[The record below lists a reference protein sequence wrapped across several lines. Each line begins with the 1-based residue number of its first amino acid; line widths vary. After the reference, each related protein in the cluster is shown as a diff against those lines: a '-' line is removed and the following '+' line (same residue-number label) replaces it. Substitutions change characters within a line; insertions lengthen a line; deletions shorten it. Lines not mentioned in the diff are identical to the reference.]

1 MKINFL
7 SRIQNKIFL
16 SLMLAAILPIGYFGY
31 NSIKSTR
38 NSMIDDT
45 LRKMYLNVFAMGKD
59 MDNHLKNAKGDLL
72 YLKSSAP
79 LEYLLDAIEFNDI
92 ASFTYWRTL
101 LEKEFANLIEQ
112 KDVYL
117 QAGFLSRDG
126 DEIVLVVYDMNRP
139 IILTWK
145 SLHNQRESGY
155 FRMAAELSNGEI
167 ASLPLRSYVVK
178 GLNLSNIALMRY
190 ITPVYNRNGKWMGM
204 IYIDV
209 VGKHI
214 YNTVKMSIM
223 DRAFKVFLVNNKG
236 FYFFNPEWEV
246 EENLLT
252 PSDSPENIGEVYSKE
267 VVSQVLS
274 GKAGVIMDDDKNLF
288 AYMPV
293 FPTEM
298 DKNFY
303 YTIIQMYP
311 KNLISGGAND
321 FEKLF
326 LITVLSAI
334 LLTVFMGIII
344 SKMLT
349 NPLSRLKRGVQL
361 IGKGNLDYRLDIK
374 SGDEVEDVAVEFNNM
389 AEKLKKYS
397 RNLEEKVEE
406 KTKKMED
413 YEKQLIHSE
422 KMASLGLLA
431 AGVAHEINN
440 PIGIIVNRI
449 ECLKME
455 NKNGD
460 IPEKIVKDLDTMMHH
475 AMRVSKITGNLLSFS
490 RESSHEFKSQDI
502 NKILEKVL
510 MFVED
515 SITAKGITMEKYLT
529 MRLPF
534 VFGSSGG
541 LEQVFLNI
549 VHNAM
554 DATNGGGRIK
564 VETKYTIGHSEGE
577 ARRISNETQD
587 SSPSFTQGQ
596 NDKNKN
602 GGFVN
607 IIISDTGDGIPHE
620 YIEKIF
626 DPFFTT
632 KEIGKGTGLG
642 LSISYGIIKEH
653 GGEIKVD
660 SEVSK
665 GTTFTVLLPVMA
677 E

>member
-16 SLMLAAILPIGYFGY
+16 SLILAAILPIVYFGY
-31 NSIKSTR
+31 NSMKSTR
-38 NSMIDDT
+38 NSLIDDT
-45 LRKMYLNVFAMGKD
+45 LRKMYLSVFSMGKD
-59 MDNHLKNAKGDLL
+59 IENHLNNAKGDLL
-72 YLKSSAP
+72 YLRSSAP
-79 LEYLLDAIEFNDI
+79 LEYLLDAIEFNDM
-92 ASFTYWRTL
+92 ASVTYWRTL
-101 LEKEFANLIEQ
+101 LEKEFANLVEQ
-112 KDVYL
+112 KNVYL
-117 QAGFLSRDG
+117 QVGFLSQNG
-126 DEIVLVVYDMNRP
+126 DEIALVVYDLNRP
-139 IILTWK
+139 IILPRK

-155 FRMAAELSNGEI
+155 FGIATELANGKI
-167 ASLPLRSYVVK
+167 ASIPLRSYIIK

-190 ITPVYNRNGKWMGM
+190 ITPVYNRKGRWMGM
-204 IYIDV
+204 IYLDV
-209 VGKHI
+209 MGKHL
-214 YNTVKMSIM
+214 YDTVKMSIM
-223 DRAFKVFLVNNKG
+223 DRAFKVFLVNNRG

-246 EENLLT
+246 EENLLNT
-252 PSDSPENIGEVYSKE
+252 GDMPENISEVYSKE
-267 VVSQVLS
+267 IVSQMLS
-274 GKAGVIMDDDKNLF
+274 GKSGVTMDDDENLF

-293 FPTEM
+293 FPTETNK
-298 DKNFY
+298 DFY
-303 YTIIQMYP
+303 YMIVQMYP
-311 KNLISGGAND
+311 KNLLSGGAKD

-326 LITVLSAI
+326 VITVSAAI
-334 LLTVFMGIII
+334 LLTVIMGIII

-361 IGKGNLDYRLDIK
+361 IGKGNLDYRLNIK

-406 KTKKMED
+406 RTKKVED

-460 IPEKIVKDLDTMMHH
+460 IPEKVMKDLDTMMHH
-475 AMRVSKITGNLLSFS
+475 AMRVSSITGNLLSFS
-490 RESSHEFKSQDI
+490 RESSYEFQSQDV
-502 NKILEKVL
+502 NKIIEKVL
-510 MFVED
+510 MFLEA
-515 SITAKGITMEKYLT
+515 SISAKGITMEKYLT
-529 MRLPF
+529 MRLPL

-554 DATNGGGRIK
+554 DATNDGGRIR
-564 VETKYTIGHSEGE
+564 VETKY
-577 ARRISNETQD
+577 D
-587 SSPSFTQGQ
+587 SVPDSVVRGFSLA
-596 NDKNKN
+596 DK
-602 GGFVN
+602 GFVS

-620 YIEKIF
+620 YIGKIF
-626 DPFFTT
+626 YPFFTT

-653 GGEIKVD
+653 GGEIRVD

-665 GTTFTVLLPVMA
+665 GTAFTVLLPVMA

>member
-1 MKINFL
+1 MKFGFF

-16 SLMLAAILPIGYFGY
+16 SLMLVAILPIGYFGY

-38 NSMIDDT
+38 NSLTDDT
-45 LRKMYLNVFAMGKD
+45 LRKMYLNVFSMGKD
-59 MDNHLKNAKGDLL
+59 IENHLNNAKGDLL
-72 YLKSSAP
+72 YLQSSAP
-79 LEYLLDAIEFNDI
+79 LEYLLEAMEFNDM
-92 ASFTYWRTL
+92 ASVIYWRTL
-101 LEKEFANLIEQ
+101 LEKEFSSLVEQ
-112 KDVYL
+112 KNVYL
-117 QAGFLSRDG
+117 QVGFLSRNG
-126 DEIVLVVYDMNRP
+126 DEIALVVYDMNRP
-139 IILTWK
+139 IVLPMK

-155 FRMAAELSNGEI
+155 FRIATELSKGEI
-167 ASLPLRSYVVK
+167 VSIPLRSYVVK

-190 ITPVYNRNGKWMGM
+190 ITPVYNRNGKWMGI
-204 IYIDV
+204 IYLDV
-209 VGKHI
+209 IGKHI
-214 YNTVKMSIM
+214 YDTVKMSIM
-223 DRAFKVFLVNNKG
+223 DKDFKAILINNKG

-246 EENLLT
+246 EKNLLDT
-252 PSDSPENIGEVYSKE
+252 KDTPENIGEVYSNE
-267 VVSQVLS
+267 VVTQMLS
-274 GKAGVIMDDDKNLF
+274 EKSGVIMDDADNLF

-293 FPTEM
+293 FPTETNR
-298 DKNFY
+298 DFY
-303 YTIIQMYP
+303 YMIVQIYP
-311 KNLISGGAND
+311 KSLISGVAKD

-326 LITVLSAI
+326 VITISAAI
-334 LLTVFMGIII
+334 LLTVIMGIII
-344 SKMLT
+344 AKMLT
-349 NPLSRLKRGVQL
+349 NPLSRLKKGVQL
-361 IGKGNLDYRLDIK
+361 IGKGNLDYRLNIK
-374 SGDEVEDVAVEFNNM
+374 SGDEVEDVAVEFNSM

-406 KTKKMED
+406 KTKKMQD
-413 YEKQLIHSE
+413 YQKQLIHSE

-440 PIGIIVNRI
+440 PIGIIINRI

-460 IPEKIVKDLDTMMHH
+460 MPEKVIKDLDAMMHH
-475 AMRVSKITGNLLSFS
+475 AVRVSKIAGNLLSFS
-490 RESSHEFKSQDI
+490 RESSHEFQSQDI
-502 NKILEKVL
+502 NKIIERVLTFLEA
-510 MFVED
+510 
-515 SITAKGITMEKYLT
+515 SISSKGITMEKYLAR
-529 MRLPF
+529 RLPF

-554 DATNGGGRIK
+554 DATESGGLIRI
-564 VETKYTIGHSEGE
+564 ETKNGIIPPSPPLGKGGE
-577 ARRISNETQD
+577 
-587 SSPSFTQGQ
+587 
-596 NDKNKN
+596 

-607 IIISDTGDGIPHE
+607 VIISDTGDGIPHE

-642 LSISYGIIKEH
+642 LSISYGIVKEH

-660 SEVSK
+660 SEASK

>member
-1 MKINFL
+1 
-7 SRIQNKIFL
+7 
-16 SLMLAAILPIGYFGY
+16 
-31 NSIKSTR
+31 
-38 NSMIDDT
+38 
-45 LRKMYLNVFAMGKD
+45 
-59 MDNHLKNAKGDLL
+59 
-72 YLKSSAP
+72 
-79 LEYLLDAIEFNDI
+79 
-92 ASFTYWRTL
+92 
-101 LEKEFANLIEQ
+101 
-112 KDVYL
+112 
-117 QAGFLSRDG
+117 
-126 DEIVLVVYDMNRP
+126 
-139 IILTWK
+139 
-145 SLHNQRESGY
+145 
-155 FRMAAELSNGEI
+155 
-167 ASLPLRSYVVK
+167 
-178 GLNLSNIALMRY
+178 
-190 ITPVYNRNGKWMGM
+190 
-204 IYIDV
+204 
-209 VGKHI
+209 
-214 YNTVKMSIM
+214 
-223 DRAFKVFLVNNKG
+223 
-236 FYFFNPEWEV
+236 
-246 EENLLT
+246 
-252 PSDSPENIGEVYSKE
+252 
-267 VVSQVLS
+267 
-274 GKAGVIMDDDKNLF
+274 
-288 AYMPV
+288 
-293 FPTEM
+293 
-298 DKNFY
+298 
-303 YTIIQMYP
+303 MYP
-311 KNLISGGAND
+311 KNLISGGAKD

-326 LITVLSAI
+326 LITVLSSI
-334 LLTVFMGIII
+334 LLTVLMGIII

-349 NPLSRLKRGVQL
+349 NTLSRLKRGVQL

-397 RNLEEKVEE
+397 RTLEEKVEE

-554 DATNGGGRIK
+554 DATDGGGRIK

-577 ARRISNETQD
+577 GYYPTGNG
-587 SSPSFTQGQ
+587 QG
-596 NDKNKN
+596 N
-602 GGFVN
+602 GKCLSIN
-607 IIISDTGDGIPHE
+607 ISDTGDGIPHE
-620 YIEKIF
+620 YIGKIF

-653 GGEIKVD
+653 GGEIRVD

>member
-1 MKINFL
+1 MKISFF

-16 SLMLAAILPIGYFGY
+16 SLMLVAILPIGYFGY

-38 NSMIDDT
+38 NSVMDDT
-45 LRKMYLNVFAMGKD
+45 LRKMYLNVFSMGKD
-59 MDNHLKNAKGDLL
+59 MENHLKNAKGDLL

-79 LEYLLDAIEFNDI
+79 LEYLLDAIEANDI

-101 LEKEFANLIEQ
+101 LEKEFSNLIEQ
-112 KDVYL
+112 KNVYL
-117 QAGFLSRDG
+117 QAGFLSMNG
-126 DEIVLVVYDMNRP
+126 DEIVLVAYDMSRP
-139 IILTWK
+139 IILPWN

-155 FRMAAELSNGEI
+155 FRMSAELSNGEI

-190 ITPVYNRNGKWMGM
+190 LTPVYNRSGKWMGM

-209 VGKHI
+209 MGKHI

-223 DRAFKVFLVNNKG
+223 DKDFKVFLVNNRG
-236 FYFFNPEWEV
+236 FYFFNPEWEI

-252 PSDSPENIGEVYSKE
+252 PSDAPENIGEVYSMD
-267 VVSQVLS
+267 VASQLLS
-274 GKAGVIMDDDKNLF
+274 GKAGVITDDERNLF

-303 YTIIQMYP
+303 YTIIQVYP
-311 KNLISGGAND
+311 KNLISGGANN
-321 FEKLF
+321 FERLF
-326 LITVLSAI
+326 LITILAAI
-334 LLTVFMGIII
+334 LLTVFMGIVI

-374 SGDEVEDVAVEFNNM
+374 SGDEVEDVAVEFNSM

-397 RNLEEKVEE
+397 RSLEEKVEE
-406 KTKKMED
+406 KTKKMQD

-460 IPEKIVKDLDTMMHH
+460 IPENVVKDMDTIMHH

-510 MFVED
+510 MFVEA
-515 SITAKGITMEKYLT
+515 SIAAKGVTMEKYLAK
-529 MRLPF
+529 RLPL

-554 DATNGGGRIK
+554 DATKCGGKIK
-564 VETKYTIGHSEGE
+564 VETKYDVKDFE
-577 ARRISNETQD
+577 ADGYYT
-587 SSPSFTQGQ
+587 TG
-596 NDKNKN
+596 N
-602 GGFVN
+602 GRGNGKCLSV
-607 IIISDTGDGIPHE
+607 IISDTGDGIPKE
-620 YIEKIF
+620 YLGKIF

-632 KEIGKGTGLG
+632 KDIGKGTGLG
-642 LSISYGIIKEH
+642 LSISYGIVKEH
-653 GGEIKVD
+653 GGEIMVD

-665 GTTFTVLLPVMA
+665 GTTFTVMLPVMA